1 MNDVSGIQEPIR
13 CHVKESKPLQRS
25 SGWTSR
31 PGGRANKGSSSKPNR
46 KDVSA
51 GSARMADGGGPGPAV
66 VMKKERLLVQ
76 FRMWRAEGKLG
87 KKVRCP
93 ICKLPVNVENFD
105 RHVRRT
111 H

>member
-1 MNDVSGIQEPIR
+1 MSAAFKPQPLAM
-13 CHVKESKPLQRS
+13 SKKAVNFERS
-25 SGWTSR
+25 SGWASR
-31 PGGRANKGSSSKPNR
+31 PGGGARKGSSSKPIH

-66 VMKKERLLVQ
+66 EMKKERLLVQ

-87 KKVRCP
+87 EQVRCP
-93 ICKLPVNVENFD
+93 ICKLPVKAENFD

>member
-1 MNDVSGIQEPIR
+1 MSAA
-13 CHVKESKPLQRS
+13 VKTQSFVMSKKAIHFERS

-31 PGGRANKGSSSKPNR
+31 PGGGARKGSSSKPNR

-51 GSARMADGGGPGPAV
+51 GSARMADGGGPGPA
-66 VMKKERLLVQ
+66 MEMNKERLLVQ

-87 KKVRCP
+87 KQVRCP
-93 ICKLPVNVENFD
+93 ICKLPVNTENFD
-105 RHVRRT
+105 GHVRRT

>member
-1 MNDVSGIQEPIR
+1 MSGAFNPQPGLM
-13 CHVKESKPLQRS
+13 SKKANRFERS

-31 PGGRANKGSSSKPNR
+31 PGGGARKGSSSKPNR

-51 GSARMADGGGPGPAV
+51 GSARMADGGGSGPSME
-66 VMKKERLLVQ
+66 MKKERLLVQ

-87 KKVRCP
+87 KQVRCP

-105 RHVRRT
+105 RHVRRA

>member
-1 MNDVSGIQEPIR
+1 MSAVFKPQTFVMSKKAIR
-13 CHVKESKPLQRS
+13 FEHS

-31 PGGRANKGSSSKPNR
+31 PGGGASKGSSSKPNR

-51 GSARMADGGGPGPAV
+51 GSARMADGGGPGLAM

-87 KKVRCP
+87 EQVRCP
-93 ICKLPVNVENFD
+93 ICKIPVKADNFD